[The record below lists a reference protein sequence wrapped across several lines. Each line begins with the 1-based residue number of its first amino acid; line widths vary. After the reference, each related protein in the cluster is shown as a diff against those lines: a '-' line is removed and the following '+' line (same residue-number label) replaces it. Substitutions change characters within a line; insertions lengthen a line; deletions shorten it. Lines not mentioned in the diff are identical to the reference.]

1 MSLQVGDLAPDFAM
15 PTDDGR
21 NVSLRD
27 LRGRKVVLYFY
38 PKDDTPGC
46 TKEACSFRDNL
57 PDFSGAN
64 AEIIGVSRDDGDSH
78 RAFRD
83 KYGLNFTLASD
94 TDGSVVESYDV
105 WKEKNLYGRTFM
117 GIERSTFLID
127 ENGKVEAIWPRVQVD
142 GHAEQVLAAIRGE
155 PIPSATSAS
164 AEPAPAPKASTKMAG
179 KKAAPKKAAPKKAK
193 KAVKLARKA
202 AAKKAPKRA
211 AKTAKR
217 SAKKSVAA
225 KKATKKTAKAAKRG
239 AKKSAKKA
247 KKAAK
252 KKKS

>member
-1 MSLQVGDLAPDFAM
+1 MSLQVGDLAPDFSM

-21 NVSLRD
+21 QISLRD

-64 AEIIGVSRDDGDSH
+64 AEIVGVSRDDGDSH

-83 KYGLNFTLASD
+83 KYALNFTLASD
-94 TDGSVVESYDV
+94 TEGTVVQDYDV

-142 GHAEQVLAAIRGE
+142 GHSEQVLAVIRGE
-155 PIPSATSAS
+155 PIPSTSPAP
-164 AEPAPAPKASTKMAG
+164 AAAPAAAPAPKAPRPAA
-179 KKAAPKKAAPKKAK
+179 KKAAPKKAAKKAK
-193 KAVKLARKA
+193 K

-211 AKTAKR
+211 AKKAVSAKR
-217 SAKKSVAA
+217 AA
-225 KKATKKTAKAAKRG
+225 KKTAKAAKRKAPKKS
-239 AKKSAKKA
+239 AKKAKKA

>member
-1 MSLQVGDLAPDFAM
+1 MSLQVGDLAPDFQM

-21 NVSLRD
+21 QISLRD

-46 TKEACSFRDNL
+46 TKEACAFRDNL

-64 AEIIGVSRDDGDSH
+64 AEIVGVSRDDGDSH
-78 RAFRD
+78 KAFRD

-94 TDGSVVESYDV
+94 NDGSVVQDYDV

-155 PIPSATSAS
+155 PIPSATSP
-164 AEPAPAPKASTKMAG
+164 AESTPAAAPAQSAPRKP
-179 KKAAPKKAAPKKAK
+179 AAKKAAPKKAK
-193 KAVKLARKA
+193 KVVKLARKK

-211 AKTAKR
+211 AKSAKR
-217 SAKKSVAA
+217 SAKK
-225 KKATKKTAKAAKRG
+225 AKAAKR

-247 KKAAK
+247 KRGAK

>member
-1 MSLQVGDLAPDFAM
+1 MSLQVGDLAPDFSM

-21 NVSLRD
+21 AISLRD

-57 PDFSGAN
+57 PTFANVN

-83 KYGLNFTLASD
+83 KYGLNFMLATDS
-94 TDGSVVESYDV
+94 DGSVVNDYGV

-127 ENGKVEAIWPRVQVD
+127 ENGKIEAIWPRVQVD
-142 GHAEQVLAAIRGE
+142 GHTEQVLAAIRGE
-155 PIPSATSAS
+155 AAPSTSTD
-164 AEPAPAPKASTKMAG
+164 EPAQAAQPTAKANPAKKAAAK
-179 KKAAPKKAAPKKAK
+179 KKAAPKKAARKAK
-193 KAVKLARKA
+193 PA
-202 AAKKAPKRA
+202 KRA

-217 SAKKSVAA
+217 GA
-225 KKATKKTAKAAKRG
+225 KKAAAASRRPAKKTAKKTV
-239 AKKSAKKA
+239 KKSAKKSST
-247 KKAAK
+247 KKAKRKTAK
-252 KKKS
+252 KKR